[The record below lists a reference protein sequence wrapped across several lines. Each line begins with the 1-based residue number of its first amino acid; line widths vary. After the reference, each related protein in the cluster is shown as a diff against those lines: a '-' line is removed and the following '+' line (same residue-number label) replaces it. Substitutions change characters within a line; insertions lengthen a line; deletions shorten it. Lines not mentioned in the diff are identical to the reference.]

1 MIAELLLVQGDHR
14 LAASRN
20 HPSQECLTCRS
31 WQEPESVLRRTEQL
45 ENVAIVSCGIVERMT
60 RSRLASLRPNVT
72 KKVVTVEPL
81 APRPTYVACRCPHA
95 RFDLDRPLHPT
106 YVLDA
111 QCVAIHIQLG

>member
-20 HPSQECLTCRS
+20 HPSQEGLTRRS

-45 ENVAIVSCGIVERMT
+45 EYVAIVWWGIVERTT
-60 RSRLASLRPNVT
+60 RSWLASLRPNLT

-81 APRPTYVACRCPHA
+81 ASRPTYVACRCPHA
-95 RFDLDRPLHPT
+95 CIDLNRALHP
-106 YVLDA
+106 
-111 QCVAIHIQLG
+111 

>member
-14 LAASRN
+14 LAASGN

-31 WQEPESVLRRTEQL
+31 WQEPESVLRHTEQL
-45 ENVAIVSCGIVERMT
+45 EHVAIVSCGIVERAT

-81 APRPTYVACRCPHA
+81 APRPTYVACRCPHT
-95 RFDLDRPLHPT
+95 RLDLNRALHPT
-106 YVLDA
+106 HVLDA
-111 QCVAIHIQLG
+111 ERVAVDV